1 MFWAR
6 RHVNHLEAE
15 ISYLRKQVEHER
27 DRAER
32 LNDELLRVRVQ
43 VGPVSMAHT
52 PPPVENIVDQLLK
65 NTEWATAGQDE

>member
-15 ISYLRKQVEHER
+15 ITYLRKQVEHER

-32 LNDELLRVRVQ
+32 AIDELLRVRIQ
-43 VGPVSMAHT
+43 SGPVSIAST
-52 PPPVENIVDQLLK
+52 PPPVENIVEKLLK
-65 NTEWATAGQDE
+65 DTEWATAGETE